1 MPQNIM
7 YMKIKA
13 LYNLQQ
19 ETLEGFHKYTNIQEM
34 DQRPRAEDSLQ
45 Q

>member
-1 MPQNIM
+1 M

-19 ETLEGFHKYTNIQEM
+19 ETQEGFQKYTNIQEIN
-34 DQRPRAEDSLQ
+34 QSLRAEDSLQ
-45 Q
+45 KYS